1 MAKFFG
7 EIGYGFATETP
18 SGSGVFQ
25 DVITERSYFGDVVQN
40 IRRLQETEFVNN
52 DINVTNSLSIVA
64 DEYLNENSQAIRYV
78 RWSGQLWKVQ
88 SVTVERPRLIL
99 RLGGI
104 YNGPTPP
111 TP

>member
-18 SGSGVFQ
+18 PGSGVYQ
-25 DVITERSYFGDVVQN
+25 DVITEKRYFGDLTQN

-64 DEYLNENSQAIRYV
+64 DEYLTQNSQSIRYV
-78 RWSGQLWKVQ
+78 RWNSQLWKVQ
-88 SVTVERPRLIL
+88 SITVEHPRLIL
-99 RLGGI
+99 RLGGL
-104 YNGPTPP
+104 YNGPTPS

>member
-1 MAKFFG
+1 MARWTG

-18 SGSGVFQ
+18 SGSGVYL
-25 DVITERSYFGDVVQN
+25 DVITERTYFGDLLQN
-40 IRRLQETEFVNN
+40 VRRLQETEFVNN

-64 DEYLNENSQAIRYV
+64 DEYLNEHSQKIRYARV
-78 RWSGQLWKVQ
+78 SGQLWKVQ
-88 SVTVERPRLIL
+88 SVSIERPRLIL